1 MPSSKPSVA
10 LCLAC
15 SASLPPGRANTKIY
29 YTSCCSRPICP
40 NCLIANPR
48 LARYNPCLRCLA
60 GVNAVN
66 SRSLSG
72 TLAGDGNSTPSRA
85 NVDGS
90 VRDEDVFVL
99 GDEDGDESE
108 TDSDDEDGRSVKQRA
123 EGSIA
128 SATPSEAP
136 PPRTPD
142 YSGSIASHPH
152 SLKSQTGSTAD
163 SETAAQG
170 DIQTERGQP
179 PKYYLRPDDTLLGIS
194 LRLGVDSRILCRLNN
209 LPPSTLR
216 TTPHLLHTRSYL
228 VLPPSARPPPP
239 LSPTERALHEERRAR
254 LALERSE
261 TRFQAMTK
269 ETDRDVAKA
278 YIAIAGLSDSADDI
292 GDVKEYDKGDGRGLR
307 KRRPHAG
314 ELHGEGDTGLE
325 GRAMEQYF
333 DDEDWVSRERAK
345 GRKVA
350 IPSFP
355 VAGPSR
361 VAEKMVAGEQKPW
374 WRWRN

>member
-10 LCLAC
+10 LCFAC

-194 LRLGVDSRILCRLNN
+194 LRLGVD
-209 LPPSTLR
+209 
-216 TTPHLLHTRSYL
+216 
-228 VLPPSARPPPP
+228 
-239 LSPTERALHEERRAR
+239 
-254 LALERSE
+254 
-261 TRFQAMTK
+261 
-269 ETDRDVAKA
+269 
-278 YIAIAGLSDSADDI
+278 
-292 GDVKEYDKGDGRGLR
+292 VKEYDKGDGRGLR